1 VRWIAALKDNGNS
14 GSSNATQSRLH
25 KSVEIS
31 RDLLGPPWL
40 HRGPLSVRRV
50 KKWPL
55 RRSGID
61 RTLAPKLIERDF
73 LHIVEMVVPPG
84 GLVIR
89 FKLVREMKALVR
101 TGEKK

>member
-1 VRWIAALKDNGNS
+1 
-14 GSSNATQSRLH
+14 
-25 KSVEIS
+25 
-31 RDLLGPPWL
+31 
-40 HRGPLSVRRV
+40 
-50 KKWPL
+50 L